1 MPTDLSQGGDEI
13 ITAIYEELGSGL
25 HRYALKL
32 ARDADRADDLV
43 QETFV
48 RAMPHA
54 QLLEQLNQHQR
65 RAWLCR
71 TCRNLFLDQQR
82 ALQRQ
87 QALVEQLMQQAQSGG
102 YPGPITLLHEV
113 LPIIPE
119 RYREL
124 LQQRYILGLTSEEI
138 GDELGVPAATV
149 RSRLRLARKWLRKN
163 QSKLR

>member
-1 MPTDLSQGGDEI
+1 LPIDLSQGGDETI
-13 ITAIYEELGSGL
+13 AAIYEELGSGL
-25 HRYALKL
+25 QRYALKL

-48 RAMPHA
+48 RAMSYA

-82 ALQRQ
+82 ALQRR
-87 QALVEQLMQQAQSGG
+87 QALVEQLIQQAQSGG
-102 YPGPITLLHEV
+102 YTGPITMLYDI
-113 LPIIPE
+113 LPVIPE

-124 LQQRYILGLTSEEI
+124 LQQRYILGMTSQEI